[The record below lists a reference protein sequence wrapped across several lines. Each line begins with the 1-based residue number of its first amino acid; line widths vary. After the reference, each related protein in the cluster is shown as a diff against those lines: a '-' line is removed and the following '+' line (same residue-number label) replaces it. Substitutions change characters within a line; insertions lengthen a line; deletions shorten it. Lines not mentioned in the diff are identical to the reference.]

1 MTSLSLIMPVYNEG
15 ATLRAIL
22 ERLGKVEFPVP
33 FELLIV
39 DDGSNDGAVHRI
51 EPAWVPNADRIHVL
65 VSRRN
70 QGKGAA
76 LRRGFEWARGDI
88 LGVQDADLEY
98 DPSDIPRLLRPI
110 LDGEAEVVFGSREF
124 GAHASYSYRYVLGN
138 RLLSTAASVLFD
150 RYVTDVYTC
159 YKFMTR
165 NQYEQLRLSADGFE
179 IEAELAG
186 GLLRNG
192 ARVFEVPITYV
203 ARSREDGKKI
213 RGRDGVKGI
222 ARLLRVR
229 VRGW

>member
-22 ERLGKVEFPVP
+22 ERLGQVDFPIP

-39 DDGSNDGAVHRI
+39 DDGSDDGAVTGI
-51 EPAWVPNADRIHVL
+51 DPGWVPNAERIVVL
-65 VSRRN
+65 VSRQN

-76 LRRGFEWARGDI
+76 LRHGFEHARGDI
-88 LGVQDADLEY
+88 YGVQDADLEY
-98 DPSDIPRLLRPI
+98 DPREIPRLLHPI
-110 LDGEAEVVFGSREF
+110 LVGEAEVVFGTREF
-124 GAHASYSYRYVLGN
+124 GAHTSYSYRYVLGN
-138 RLLSTAASVLFD
+138 RILSTAASALFD

-165 NQYEQLRLSADGFE
+165 ERYQQLRLSASGFE

-192 ARVFEVPITYV
+192 ARVYEIPITYV

-213 RGRDGVKGI
+213 RGRDGLKGI
-222 ARLLRVR
+222 VRLLRVR
-229 VRGW
+229 TRGW

>member
-51 EPAWVPNADRIHVL
+51 DPAWVPNADRIHVL

-98 DPSDIPRLLRPI
+98 DPNDIPRLLRPI

-165 NQYEQLRLSADGFE
+165 NRYEQLRLSAYGFE

-192 ARVFEVPITYV
+192 ARVYEVPITYV
-203 ARSREDGKKI
+203 ARSREHGKKI
-213 RGRDGVKGI
+213 RGRDGAKGI